1 MAKELTVFAKWEE
14 FLKWLLNVT
23 EKFPKKIRFTFTTRI
38 DNLTL
43 DILEKIIACKFNP
56 GLRQKGLKKIN
67 LDLEKLRVLLR
78 VCNELKYLPHRQYQY
93 AVIRINEVGR
103 MVWGWLKDED
113 PQ

>member
-1 MAKELTVFAKWEE
+1 MVNELKVFAKWEE

-43 DILEKIIACKFNP
+43 DILEKIITLKYNP
-56 GLRQKGLKKIN
+56 GLRQNGLKRIN

-93 AVIRINEVGR
+93 AVIHINEVGR
-103 MVWGWLKDED
+103 MLWGWLKDEAH
-113 PQ
+113 Q